1 MAGRKRLWCGV
12 DKNHIVGHRYNVAP
26 YGCLRLVV
34 RMPERNEDAVRNSQ
48 WATQTAQ
55 SDFNEARRR
64 ALLAALRDIFRGQ
77 PNAMLSFEEVRA
89 RLNVRGQR
97 YLGRQ
102 VVPLD
107 HIIGS

>member
-1 MAGRKRLWCGV
+1 MS
-12 DKNHIVGHRYNVAP
+12 
-26 YGCLRLVV
+26 YGTAVCDLRLAV

-48 WATQTAQ
+48 WATQTAR

-77 PNAMLSFEEVRA
+77 PNTMLSFEEVRA
-89 RLNVRGQR
+89 RLNVRWQR
-97 YLGRQ
+97 YLGRK

-107 HIIGS
+107 HIIGSEGRYIDFDRRFLP